1 MNILT
6 LINATKVFGQI
17 TQEKI
22 SPKLA
27 YKILKLCKGASE
39 EEQFY
44 DKKRSEI
51 IQEYAIKDE
60 NGQVKIS
67 DDGMITIIPDKIPEV
82 EKALR
87 ELNELEVEAP
97 NIKFTLDELEELK
110 LSVSDMF
117 ALEAFIEE

>member
-6 LINATKVFGQI
+6 LINATKIFGQVV
-17 TQEKI
+17 QEKI
-22 SPKLA
+22 SPRLA
-27 YKILKLCKGASE
+27 YKILKLCKGAAE

-44 DKKRSEI
+44 DKKRTEI
-51 IQEYAIKDE
+51 IQEYAVKDD
-60 NGQVKIS
+60 NGQVKTS
-67 DDGMITIIPDKIPEV
+67 EDGMISIIPDKITEAN
-82 EKALR
+82 KAIQ

-117 ALEAFIEE
+117 VLEAFIEE

>member
-6 LINATKVFGQI
+6 LINATKVFNQI
-17 TQEKI
+17 VQEKI

-27 YKILKLCKGASE
+27 YKILKLCKGAAE

-51 IQEYAIKDE
+51 IQEYAVKDVDGKVAVSE
-60 NGQVKIS
+60 
-67 DDGMITIIPDKIPEV
+67 DGMITIMPDKIPEA
-82 EKALR
+82 EKALQ
-87 ELNELEVEAP
+87 ELNTIEVEVP